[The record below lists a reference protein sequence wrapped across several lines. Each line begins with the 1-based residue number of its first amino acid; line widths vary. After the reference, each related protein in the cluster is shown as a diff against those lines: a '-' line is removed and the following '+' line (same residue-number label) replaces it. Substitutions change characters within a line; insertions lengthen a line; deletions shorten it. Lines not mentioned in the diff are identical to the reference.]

1 MGRASRTSTAPAPRT
16 DDTNAAAPGGTAG
29 DGVAV
34 TDRRVLYV
42 GENPDVCGR
51 LTGDDP
57 GVEGVTVT
65 LAPDVGAAVV
75 HFAESPVD
83 CVVVEATAA
92 VVPFLAY
99 VDASEPTVPVVLR
112 ERDGSD
118 GGVPADLV
126 DVTCEDAALE
136 DAVARLFD
144 RPADPG
150 ATGGAPTAGRHR
162 PPKAPVGTFRLDGD
176 GIVTSLNA
184 VAAKDL
190 GSTRERLLGRPLVDA
205 VGGSDATELLE
216 AARSAIETGEL
227 RERRTDRGG
236 RPSHSSFVPLPDGEV
251 QVVTWSVGGNGTR
264 SLSEEEP
271 AFVETVVNSLTD
283 IFFVLDLN
291 WNFVHWND
299 RLNAVTGYDDA
310 EIETM
315 SPFQFFPE
323 DQVDY
328 AAEAL
333 DQIMNAGYA
342 SREIELLTR
351 YGERVPFEFTGSL
364 VYDDEGEPQY
374 FCGVAR
380 DITER
385 REAQSALRESEQQFR
400 SVIEGVTDYAI
411 FRLDAG
417 GTIESWNSG
426 AEAIKGY
433 TEEEIVGEH
442 FSVFYPEETREA
454 GVPDQMLAGAA
465 EDGRAEDEGWR
476 VRKDGSR
483 FWAHAVLTA
492 LRDDDGDLEGFVKVT
507 RDMTERRES
516 EQRLRH
522 EKELTDRILET
533 SPVGISVVEEDGT
546 VVRANAHAQEHLAV
560 DGSGEFEY
568 MAGERAVYDAEGDPV
583 PPVERPY
590 MEIFET
596 GESVYDWLCQVDL
609 AENGRRWLSISG
621 APIFDDDGEVGQVVT
636 VAEDVTELKSREE
649 ELIRERNQ
657 TEELL
662 KTAPVAIS
670 VTDADGNTLLAN
682 QRAQDALGLGD
693 GGFVDGPAG
702 PGEWTVLD
710 ADGEAVESAEAMVE
724 RVIETGEPVFDRELV
739 VERPDGERV
748 WFSVNVVPVFG
759 PDGEVTKVIS
769 AGEDITA
776 LKVRER
782 ELERQRTE
790 LDEVVRELRRSNAEL
805 EQFAYVASHDLKEPL
820 RMVSSYLQLIE
831 RRYGDD
837 LDGDAEE
844 FFEYAI
850 DGAERMR
857 AMISALLEYSRLGRQ
872 GDPPEPVDCNEV
884 VDSVLANL
892 EVAIEETEAEVTVE
906 DLPTVEGDPDQLR
919 QLFQNLVGNA
929 IEYAGEAAPTVH
941 VGVERR
947 GAEWLFSVEDD
958 GVGIPAERTE
968 RIFDLFMSDEETGG
982 TGIGLA
988 ICEKIVDRH
997 GGRIWV
1003 ESEPG
1008 VGSTFQFTVPDSSRE
1023 DVAAAAGQRA
1033 SSG

>member
-1 MGRASRTSTAPAPRT
+1 MS
-16 DDTNAAAPGGTAG
+16 
-29 DGVAV
+29 
-34 TDRRVLYV
+34 DRRVLYV
-42 GENPDVCGR
+42 GADVEVCR
-51 LTGDDP
+51 LLAGDRPATDSI
-57 GVEGVTVT
+57 TVS
-65 LAPDVGAAVV
+65 LAPDVASGVV

-83 CVVVEATAA
+83 CVIAEAVEGVAA
-92 VVPFLAY
+92 FLSY
-99 VDASEPTVPVVLR
+99 VKASEPAVPVV
-112 ERDGSD
+112 
-118 GGVPADLV
+118 VPADDGAGPDVPDDLV
-126 DVTCEDAALE
+126 DVTCDLSSLV
-136 DAVARLFD
+136 DAVARVFE
-144 RPADPG
+144 RGAEPEEGGPRAAD
-150 ATGGAPTAGRHR
+150 RHR
-162 PPKAPVGTFRLDGD
+162 PPRAPVGTIRLDVD
-176 GIVTSLNA
+176 GTVTSLNA

-190 GSTRERLLGRPLVDA
+190 GTTRDLLLHRPIEEAVD
-205 VGGSDATELLE
+205 GTDAAELL
-216 AARSAIETGEL
+216 AASRAAIETGEL
-227 RERRTDRGG
+227 QERRTDRGG
-236 RPSHSSFVPLPDGEV
+236 RPTHSSFVPLPDGEV
-251 QVVTWSVGGNGTR
+251 QIVTWSVGGTGRR

-323 DQVDY
+323 EEVEE

-342 SREIELLTR
+342 SREIDLLTR

-364 VYDDEGEPQY
+364 VYDDGGEPQY

-400 SVIEGVTDYAI
+400 SVIEGVEDYAI
-411 FRLDAG
+411 FRLDVD

-442 FSVFYPEETREA
+442 FSVFYPEESREE
-454 GVPDQMLAGAA
+454 GVPDRMRSGAV

-476 VRKDGSR
+476 VRKDGTR
-483 FWAHAVLTA
+483 FWAHVVLTA

-507 RDMTERRES
+507 RDMTERREN
-516 EQRLRH
+516 EQRLRQ
-522 EKELTDRILET
+522 EKELTDRILDT
-533 SPVGISVVEEDGT
+533 SPVGISVIEEDGT
-546 VVRANAHAQEHLAV
+546 VTRANAHAQELLAV

-568 MAGERAVYDAEGDPV
+568 MAEDQAVYDAEGDPV
-583 PPVERPY
+583 PVGERPY

-596 GESVYDWLCQVDL
+596 GESVYDWLCQVDI
-609 AENGRRWLSISG
+609 AENGRRWLSVSG
-621 APIFDDDGEVGQVVT
+621 APIFDDDGRVEQVIT
-636 VAEDVTELKSREE
+636 VAEDVTELKTREE

-670 VTDADGNTLLAN
+670 VRDVDGSTLLAN
-682 QRAQDALGLGD
+682 QRAQDALGITEDDDESEDPEG
-693 GGFVDGPAG
+693 
-702 PGEWTVLD
+702 WTILD
-710 ADGEAVESAEAMVE
+710 AESEPLDSDPLMVDRVVES
-724 RVIETGEPVFDRELV
+724 GEPVFDREIV
-739 VERPDGERV
+739 IERPDGERN
-748 WFSVNVVPVFG
+748 WFTVNVVPVFG
-759 PDGEVTKVIS
+759 PRGEVAKVIS
-769 AGEDITA
+769 AGRDITT
-776 LKVRER
+776 LKERER
-782 ELERQRTE
+782 ELKRQRAE
-790 LDEVVRELRRSNAEL
+790 LDEAISELRRSNAEL

-831 RRYGDD
+831 RRYGED
-837 LDGDAEE
+837 LDEDAEE

-857 AMISALLEYSRLGRQ
+857 AMISALLEYSRLGRR
-872 GDPPEPVDCNEV
+872 GGPPEPVDCNEV

-892 EVAIEETEAEVTVE
+892 EVAIEETGAEVTAE
-906 DLPTVEGDPDQLR
+906 ELPTVVGDPDQLR

-929 IEYAGEAAPTVH
+929 IEYAGEAPPAVH

-947 GAEWLFSVEDD
+947 GNEWLFTVEDE
-958 GVGIPAERTE
+958 GVGIPDDRTD

-997 GGRIWV
+997 GGSIWV
-1003 ESEPG
+1003 DSTPG
-1008 VGSTFQFTVPDSSRE
+1008 VGSTFSFTLPESGPE
-1023 DVAAAAGQRA
+1023 DVPTPTGQRA
-1033 SSG
+1033 